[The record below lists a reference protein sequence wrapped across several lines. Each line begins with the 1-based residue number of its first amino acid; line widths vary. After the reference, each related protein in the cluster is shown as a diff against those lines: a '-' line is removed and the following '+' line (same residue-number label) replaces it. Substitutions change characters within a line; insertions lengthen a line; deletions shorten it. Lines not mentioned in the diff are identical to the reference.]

1 MNPVL
6 NEGTNCWRISH
17 AQRASFIIDGE
28 DYFRTVRQ
36 AMIQAQHSIF
46 IIGWDI
52 HSELQLIRDDSDDG
66 HPKELGP
73 LLNQLAGEN
82 KSLNI
87 YILNWD
93 FAMIYVIEREFFP
106 HYKLRWKSHKHVH
119 FCLDGNHPVGAS
131 QHQKMVVVDDQL
143 AFVGGMD
150 LSQWRWDT
158 TQHKIDEPRR
168 RDPNGKP
175 YPPFHDV
182 MMLVDG
188 DAARSIGELA
198 RERWR
203 IAADLDAVP
212 ANSDSHSIDP
222 HITNP
227 TADWP
232 QQREPHLQQVDIGI
246 ARTLPAYRGRNAVSE
261 VERLYLQS
269 IEAAEQ
275 FIYIENQYFSSQR
288 IGDALA
294 QRLQQADGPEVIVV
308 MPEKTGGWL
317 EQHTMDVLRA
327 RLLSRLKQSDK
338 YDRLRIYYVQLCA
351 SPAVSLMIHAKV
363 MVIDDCFARVASSNL
378 SNRSMGLD
386 SECDLAVQ
394 SSNTQDCDAA
404 ITDFRRR
411 LLAEHLGVSEA
422 ELAEAEQQQPSLI
435 QAIES
440 LRSDQR
446 CLKPLSTELPA
457 DVDSWV
463 PESGLLDPEK
473 PVEPDEFFDHIIQP
487 EQQKPAYRHMLGIA
501 VLLLAVLTMAAAW
514 RWGGLGDWLTMQQAE
529 QTASW
534 IEQSTF
540 SPLLVILAYVVG
552 GLLMVPI
559 TLMIIATVS
568 VFGPWYGAGYALLGA
583 ELSAIVTFTLG
594 HLLGHGAV
602 RRIAGS
608 RVNRISEAIARRG
621 VLTIITLRIL
631 PVAPFSVINVIAGAS
646 AMRLRD
652 FALGNFLGIIPGVVS
667 IAILA
672 DRLLASL
679 RDPSPKSILILLAAA
694 VLVILSLL
702 GLRQW
707 SRRKRQASQ

>member
-1 MNPVL
+1 MKKIL
-6 NEGTNCWRISH
+6 DEDSNCWRINH

-46 IIGWDI
+46 IIGWDV

-66 HPKELGP
+66 YPKQLGA
-73 LLNQLAGEN
+73 LLNQLAAQQ

-106 HYKLRWKSHKHVH
+106 HYKLRWKSHKRVH

-131 QHQKMVVVDDQL
+131 QHQKLVVVDDQL

-158 TQHKIDEPRR
+158 PQHKINEPRR
-168 RDPNGKP
+168 LDPKGKP

-188 DAARSIGELA
+188 DAARSVGELA

-203 IAADLDAVP
+203 IAADQEAIPLNPNLHNAQAV
-212 ANSDSHSIDP
+212 
-222 HITNP
+222 
-227 TADWP
+227 ADWP
-232 QQREPHLQQVDIGI
+232 LQRKPDLQQVDIGI
-246 ARTLPAYRGRNAVSE
+246 ARTLPAYRGREAVRE
-261 VERLYLQS
+261 VEQLYLQS
-269 IEAAEQ
+269 IAAAKR

-288 IGDALA
+288 VGEALE
-294 QRLQQADGPEVIVV
+294 QRLQQRDGPEVIVV

-327 RLLSRLKQSDK
+327 RLLSKLKQADTH
-338 YDRLRIYYVQLCA
+338 DRLRIYYVQLSD
-351 SPAVSLMIHAKV
+351 SPAISLMIHAKV

-394 SSNTQDCDAA
+394 SSDTQDCDTA
-404 ITDFRRR
+404 IAGFRRR
-411 LLAEHLGVSEA
+411 LLTEHLDVSED
-422 ELAEAEQQQPSLI
+422 ELASAEQQHPSLI

-440 LRSDQR
+440 LRGGQR
-446 CLKPLSTELPA
+446 SLQPLSTELPA

-463 PESGLLDPEK
+463 PESELLDPEK

-487 EQQKPAYRHMLGIA
+487 QQQKPAYRHMLRIA
-501 VLLLAVLTMAAAW
+501 LLLLGVLTLAAAW

-534 IEQSTF
+534 IEQNAF
-540 SPLLVILAYVVG
+540 SPLLVILAYVIG

-583 ELSAIVTFTLG
+583 ELSAIASFALG
-594 HLLGHGAV
+594 HLLGNEAL

-608 RVNRISEAIARRG
+608 KVNRISQAIARRG
-621 VLTIITLRIL
+621 VLTIITLRIV
-631 PVAPFSVINVIAGAS
+631 PVAPFSVINIIAGAT
-646 AMRLRD
+646 AIRLRD
-652 FALGNFLGIIPGVVS
+652 FALGSFLGMIPGVVS

-672 DRLLASL
+672 DRLVASL
-679 RDPSPKSILILLAAA
+679 REPSPQSILILLAAI

-702 GLRQW
+702 ALRQW
-707 SRRKRQASQ
+707 SRRKRQAN

>member
-1 MNPVL
+1 MKNIL
-6 NEGTNCWRISH
+6 DEDSNCWRISH
-17 AQRASFIIDGE
+17 AQRASFLIDGE
-28 DYFRTVRQ
+28 DYFRTVRE
-36 AMIQAQHSIF
+36 AMKQAQHSIF

-52 HSELQLIRDDSDDG
+52 HSELQLIRDDTDDG
-66 HPKELGP
+66 YSHQLGP
-73 LLNQLAGEN
+73 LLNQLAAEKN
-82 KSLNI
+82 QLNI

-106 HYKLRWKSHKHVH
+106 HYKLRWKSHKRIH

-131 QHQKMVVVDDQL
+131 QHQKLVVVDDQL

-158 TQHKIDEPRR
+158 SQHKIDDPRR

-203 IAADLDAVP
+203 IAANEDAVA
-212 ANSDSHSIDP
+212 ANSDSRSTGT
-222 HITNP
+222 HITKP
-227 TADWP
+227 VTEWP
-232 QQREPHLQQVDIGI
+232 QQGEPDLQDIAIGI
-246 ARTLPAYRGRNAVSE
+246 ARTLPAYRERTAVRE
-261 VERLYLQS
+261 VEQLYLQS
-269 IEAAEQ
+269 IAAAEQ

-288 IGDALA
+288 IGEALQ
-294 QRLQQADGPEVIVV
+294 QRLQEDDGPEVIVV

-327 RLLSRLKQSDK
+327 RLLSKLKQADK
-338 YDRLRIYYVQLCA
+338 HDRLRIYYVQLSA

-386 SECDLAVQ
+386 SECDLALQ
-394 SSNTQDCDAA
+394 SSDTQDCDAA
-404 ITDFRRR
+404 ISGFRRR
-411 LLAEHLGVSEA
+411 LLAEHLDVSEA

-440 LRSDQR
+440 LRGGQR
-446 CLKPLSTELPA
+446 SLQPLSTELPA
-457 DVDSWV
+457 EVDSWV
-463 PESGLLDPEK
+463 PESELLDPEK
-473 PVEPDEFFDHIIQP
+473 PVEPDEFFNHIIQP
-487 EQQKPAYRHMLGIA
+487 QQQKPAYRYMLRLA
-501 VLLLAVLTMAAAW
+501 LLLLGVVALAAAW
-514 RWGGLGDWLTMQQAE
+514 RWGSLGDWLTMQQAE

-534 IEQSTF
+534 IEQSSF
-540 SPLLVILAYVVG
+540 SPLLVILAYVIG

-583 ELSAIVTFTLG
+583 ELSAIVSFMLG
-594 HLLGHGAV
+594 HLLGNNAL

-608 RVNRISEAIARRG
+608 RVNRISKAIARRG
-621 VLTIITLRIL
+621 VLTIITLRIV
-631 PVAPFSVINVIAGAS
+631 PVAPFSVINIIAGAT
-646 AMRLRD
+646 AIRLRD
-652 FALGNFLGIIPGVVS
+652 FALGSFLGMIPGVVS

-679 RDPSPKSILILLAAA
+679 RDPSPQSILILAAA
-694 VLVILSLL
+694 IVLVILSLL

-707 SRRKRQASQ
+707 SRRKRQAS

>member
-1 MNPVL
+1 MKYIL
-6 NEGTNCWRISH
+6 NEGTTCWRTSQ

-36 AMIQAQHSIF
+36 AMKLAQHSIF
-46 IIGWDI
+46 IIGWDV

-66 HPKELGP
+66 HPKQLGP
-73 LLNQLAGEN
+73 LLNQLAAQQ
-82 KSLNI
+82 KSLNV

-106 HYKLRWKSHKHVH
+106 HYKLRWKSHKRVH

-131 QHQKMVVVDDQL
+131 QHQKLVVVDDQL

-158 TQHKIDEPRR
+158 PQHKINEPRR
-168 RDPNGKP
+168 LDPRGKP

-198 RERWR
+198 RERWQ
-203 IAADLDAVP
+203 IAADQEATPLNPNRHNAQAV
-212 ANSDSHSIDP
+212 
-222 HITNP
+222 
-227 TADWP
+227 ADWP
-232 QQREPHLQQVDIGI
+232 QQREPDLQNIDIGI
-246 ARTLPAYRGRNAVSE
+246 ARTLPAYRGREAVRE
-261 VERLYLQS
+261 VEQLYLQS
-269 IEAAEQ
+269 IAAAER

-288 IGDALA
+288 VGEALE
-294 QRLQQADGPEVIVV
+294 QRLQQRDGPEVIVV

-327 RLLSRLKQSDK
+327 RLLSKLKQADRH
-338 YDRLRIYYVQLCA
+338 DRLRIYYVQLSA
-351 SPAVSLMIHAKV
+351 SPAISLMIHAKV

-394 SSNTQDCDAA
+394 SSDTQDCDAA
-404 ITDFRRR
+404 IAGFRRR
-411 LLAEHLGVSEA
+411 LLAEHLDVSED
-422 ELAEAEQQQPSLI
+422 ELASAEQQHSSLI

-440 LRSDQR
+440 LCGDQR
-446 CLKPLSTELPA
+446 SLRPLSTELPA

-463 PESGLLDPEK
+463 PESELLDPEK

-487 EQQKPAYRHMLGIA
+487 EQQKPAYPHMLRIA
-501 VLLLAVLTMAAAW
+501 LLLLGVLTLAAAW
-514 RWGGLGDWLTMQQAE
+514 RWGGLADWLTMQQAE

-534 IEQSTF
+534 IEQSAF
-540 SPLLVILAYVVG
+540 SPLLVILAYVIG
-552 GLLMVPI
+552 GLLMVPV
-559 TLMIIATVS
+559 TLLIIATVS

-583 ELSAIVTFTLG
+583 ELSAIVSFALG
-594 HLLGHGAV
+594 HLLGNEAL

-608 RVNRISEAIARRG
+608 RVNRISTAIARRG
-621 VLTIITLRIL
+621 VLTIITLRIV
-631 PVAPFSVINVIAGAS
+631 PVAPFSVINVIAGAT
-646 AMRLRD
+646 AIRLRD
-652 FALGNFLGIIPGVVS
+652 FALGSFLGMIPGVVS

-672 DRLLASL
+672 DRLVASL
-679 RDPSPKSILILLAAA
+679 RDPSPQSILVLLAAI
-694 VLVILSLL
+694 VLVILTLF

-707 SRRKRQASQ
+707 SRRKRQAN

>member
-1 MNPVL
+1 MKKIL
-6 NEGTNCWRISH
+6 NEDSNCWRINH

-46 IIGWDI
+46 IIGWDV
-52 HSELQLIRDDSDDG
+52 HSELQLIRDDSDNG
-66 HPKELGP
+66 YPKQLGA
-73 LLNQLAGEN
+73 LLNQLAAQQ
-82 KSLNI
+82 KSLHI

-106 HYKLRWKSHKHVH
+106 HYKLRWKSHKRVH

-131 QHQKMVVVDDQL
+131 QHQKLVVVDDQL

-158 TQHKIDEPRR
+158 PQHKINEPRR
-168 RDPNGKP
+168 LDPKGKP

-198 RERWR
+198 RERWQ
-203 IAADLDAVP
+203 IAADREATPLNPNLHNAQAV
-212 ANSDSHSIDP
+212 
-222 HITNP
+222 
-227 TADWP
+227 ADWP
-232 QQREPHLQQVDIGI
+232 QQNAPDLQNIDIGI
-246 ARTLPAYRGRNAVSE
+246 ARTLPAYRGREAVRE
-261 VERLYLQS
+261 VEQLYLQS
-269 IEAAEQ
+269 IAAAER

-288 IGDALA
+288 VGEALE
-294 QRLQQADGPEVIVV
+294 QRLQQRDGPEVVVV

-327 RLLSRLKQSDK
+327 RLLSKLKQADRH
-338 YDRLRIYYVQLCA
+338 DRLRIYYVQLST
-351 SPAVSLMIHAKV
+351 SPAISLMIHAKV

-394 SSNTQDCDAA
+394 SGDTQDCDTA
-404 ITDFRRR
+404 IAGFRRR
-411 LLAEHLGVSEA
+411 LLAEHLGVSED
-422 ELAEAEQQQPSLI
+422 ELASAEQQHSSLI

-440 LRSDQR
+440 LCGGQRSLR
-446 CLKPLSTELPA
+446 ALSTELPA

-463 PESGLLDPEK
+463 PESELLDPEK

-487 EQQKPAYRHMLGIA
+487 QQQKPAYRHMLRIA
-501 VLLLAVLTMAAAW
+501 VLLLGVLTLAAAW

-534 IEQSTF
+534 IEQNAF
-540 SPLLVILAYVVG
+540 SPLLVILAYVIG

-583 ELSAIVTFTLG
+583 ELSAIASFALG
-594 HLLGHGAV
+594 HLLGNEAL

-608 RVNRISEAIARRG
+608 RVNRISQAIARRG
-621 VLTIITLRIL
+621 VLTIITLRIV
-631 PVAPFSVINVIAGAS
+631 PVAPFSVINIIAGAS
-646 AMRLRD
+646 AIRLRD
-652 FALGNFLGIIPGVVS
+652 FALGSFLGMIPGVVS

-672 DRLLASL
+672 DRLVASL
-679 RDPSPKSILILLAAA
+679 REPSPQSILILLAAI

-707 SRRKRQASQ
+707 SRRKRQAN

>member
-1 MNPVL
+1 MKNIL
-6 NEGTNCWRISH
+6 DEDSNCWRISH
-17 AQRASFIIDGE
+17 AQRASFLIDGE
-28 DYFRTVRQ
+28 DYFRTVRE
-36 AMIQAQHSIF
+36 AMKQAQHSIF

-52 HSELQLIRDDSDDG
+52 HSELQLIRDDTDDG
-66 HPKELGP
+66 YSHQLGP
-73 LLNQLAGEN
+73 LLNQLAAEKN
-82 KSLNI
+82 QLNI

-106 HYKLRWKSHKHVH
+106 HYKLRWKSHKRIH

-131 QHQKMVVVDDQL
+131 QHQKLVVVDDQL

-158 TQHKIDEPRR
+158 SQHKIDEPRR

-203 IAADLDAVP
+203 IAANEDAVP
-212 ANSDSHSIDP
+212 ANSDSHSTQA
-222 HITNP
+222 HITSP
-227 TADWP
+227 VTEWP
-232 QQREPHLQQVDIGI
+232 QQGEPDLQDIAIGI
-246 ARTLPAYRGRNAVSE
+246 ARTLPAYRERTAVRE
-261 VERLYLQS
+261 VEQLYLQS
-269 IEAAEQ
+269 IAAAEQ

-288 IGDALA
+288 IGEALQ
-294 QRLQQADGPEVIVV
+294 QRLQEEDGPEVIVV

-327 RLLSRLKQSDK
+327 RLLSKLKQADK
-338 YDRLRIYYVQLCA
+338 HDRLRIYYVQLSA

-386 SECDLAVQ
+386 SECDLALQ
-394 SSNTQDCDAA
+394 SSDTQDCDAA
-404 ITDFRRR
+404 ISGFRRR

-422 ELAEAEQQQPSLI
+422 ELADAEQQQPSLI

-440 LRSDQR
+440 LRGGQR
-446 CLKPLSTELPA
+446 SLQPLSTELPA
-457 DVDSWV
+457 EVDSWV
-463 PESGLLDPEK
+463 PESELLDPEK
-473 PVEPDEFFDHIIQP
+473 PVEPDEFFNHIIQP
-487 EQQKPAYRHMLGIA
+487 QQQKPAYRYMLRLA
-501 VLLLAVLTMAAAW
+501 LLLLGVVALAAAW
-514 RWGGLGDWLTMQQAE
+514 RWGSLGDWLTMQQAE
-529 QTASW
+529 HTASW
-534 IEQSTF
+534 IEQSSF
-540 SPLLVILAYVVG
+540 SPLLVILAYVIG

-583 ELSAIVTFTLG
+583 ELSAIVSFMLG
-594 HLLGHGAV
+594 HLLGNNAL

-608 RVNRISEAIARRG
+608 RVNRISKAIARRG
-621 VLTIITLRIL
+621 VLTIITLRIV
-631 PVAPFSVINVIAGAS
+631 PVAPFSVINIIAGAT
-646 AMRLRD
+646 AIRLRD
-652 FALGNFLGIIPGVVS
+652 FALGSFLGMIPGVVS

-679 RDPSPKSILILLAAA
+679 RDPSPQSILILAAA
-694 VLVILSLL
+694 IVLVILSLL

-707 SRRKRQASQ
+707 SRRKRQAS

>member
-1 MNPVL
+1 MKPVL
-6 NEGTNCWRISH
+6 NEGSNCWRINH

-36 AMIQAQHSIF
+36 AMSQAQHSIF

-52 HSELQLIRDDSDDG
+52 HSELLLLRDDSDDG
-66 HPKELGP
+66 HPKQLGP
-73 LLNQLAGEN
+73 LLNQLAAEN

-87 YILNWD
+87 YIINWD
-93 FAMIYVIEREFFP
+93 FAMIYMIEREFFP
-106 HYKLRWKSHKHVH
+106 HYKLRWKSHKRVH

-131 QHQKMVVVDDQL
+131 QHQKLVVVDDQL

-158 TQHKIDEPRR
+158 TQHKLDEPRR
-168 RDPNGKP
+168 IDPNGKP

-188 DAARSIGELA
+188 DAAHSIGELA

-203 IAADLDAVP
+203 IAAGQDAVP
-212 ANSDSHSIDP
+212 LNPDSHI
-222 HITNP
+222 I
-227 TADWP
+227 DWP
-232 QQREPHLQQVDIGI
+232 QQREPELQQVDIGI
-246 ARTLPAYRGRNAVSE
+246 ARTLPVYRGRKAVRE
-261 VERLYLQS
+261 VEQLYLQS

-327 RLLSRLKQSDK
+327 RLLSKLKQSDDH
-338 YDRLRIYYVQLCA
+338 DRLRIYYVQLCD
-351 SPAVSLMIHAKV
+351 SPAVSLMIHGKV
-363 MVIDDCFARVASSNL
+363 MVVDDCFARVASSNL

-394 SSNTQDCDAA
+394 SSDTQNCDAA
-404 ITDFRRR
+404 IAGFRRR

-422 ELAEAEQQQPSLI
+422 ELEEAEQQQPSLI

-440 LRSDQR
+440 LLSDQR
-446 CLKPLSTELPA
+446 SLKPLSTELPA

-463 PESGLLDPEK
+463 PESELLDPEK
-473 PVEPDEFFDHIIQP
+473 PVEPDEFFDRIIQP
-487 EQQKPAYRHMLGIA
+487 EQQRPAYRHMLRIA
-501 VLLLAVLTMAAAW
+501 TLLLGVFAMAAAW
-514 RWGGLGDWLTMQQAE
+514 RWGSLSDWLTMQQAE
-529 QTASW
+529 QTANW

-540 SPLLVILAYVVG
+540 SPLLVMLAYVIG
-552 GLLMVPI
+552 GLLMVPV
-559 TLMIIATVS
+559 TLIIIATVS
-568 VFGPWYGAGYALLGA
+568 VFGPWYGAGYAMLGA
-583 ELSAIVTFTLG
+583 ELSAIVSFALG
-594 HLLGHGAV
+594 HLLGNEALS
-602 RRIAGS
+602 RIAGS
-608 RVNRISEAIARRG
+608 RVNRISKAIARRG
-621 VLTIITLRIL
+621 VLTIITLRIV

-646 AMRLRD
+646 AIRLRD
-652 FALGNFLGIIPGVVS
+652 FALGSFLGMIPGVVS

-672 DRLLASL
+672 DRLVASL
-679 RDPSPKSILILLAAA
+679 RDPSPQSILILLAAI

-702 GLRQW
+702 GLRHW
-707 SRRKRQASQ
+707 SRRKRLTRQ

>member
-1 MNPVL
+1 MKEIL
-6 NEGTNCWRISH
+6 NEGTNCWRINR

-36 AMIQAQHSIF
+36 AMKQAQHSIF

-52 HSELQLIRDDSDDG
+52 HSELQLVRDDSDDG
-66 HPKELGP
+66 YSKQLGP
-73 LLNQLAGEN
+73 LLNQLAAE
-82 KSLNI
+82 KDSLNI

-131 QHQKMVVVDDQL
+131 QHQKLVVVDDQL

-158 TQHKIDEPRR
+158 TEHKIDDPRR
-168 RDPNGKP
+168 RDPKGKA

-182 MMLVDG
+182 MMLVDS
-188 DAARSIGELA
+188 DAARSVGELA

-203 IAADLDAVP
+203 IAASDDAVP
-212 ANSDSHSIDP
+212 LNTDSHNSKP
-222 HITNP
+222 PVN
-227 TADWP
+227 WP
-232 QQREPHLQQVDIGI
+232 QQREADLHQVDIGI
-246 ARTLPAYRGRNAVSE
+246 ARTLPMYQGREAVRE
-261 VERLYLQS
+261 VEQLYLQS
-269 IEAAEQ
+269 IAAAEQ

-288 IGDALA
+288 IGEALEK
-294 QRLQQADGPEVIVV
+294 RLQQANGPHVIIV

-327 RLLSRLKQSDK
+327 RLLSKLKQADK
-338 YDRLRIYYVQLCA
+338 HDRLRIYYVQLSA
-351 SPAVSLMIHAKV
+351 SPATSLMIHAKV

-386 SECDLAVQ
+386 SECDLVVQ
-394 SSNTQDCDAA
+394 STDTQDCDAA
-404 ITDFRRR
+404 IAGFRRH

-422 ELAEAEQQQPSLI
+422 ELAGAEQQQPSLI

-446 CLKPLSTELPA
+446 SLQPLSTDLPG

-463 PESGLLDPEK
+463 PESELLDPEK
-473 PVEPDEFFDHIIQP
+473 PVEPEEFFDHIIQP
-487 EQQKPAYRHMLGIA
+487 EQQKPAYRYMLRIA
-501 VLLLAVLTMAAAW
+501 MLLLAVLALAAAW
-514 RWGGLGDWLTMQQAE
+514 RWGGFGDWLTMRQAE

-534 IEQSTF
+534 IEQSAF
-540 SPLLVILAYVVG
+540 SPLLVVLAYVIG

-568 VFGPWYGAGYALLGA
+568 VFGPWYGAAYALLGA
-583 ELSAIVTFTLG
+583 ELSAIVSFALG
-594 HLLGHGAV
+594 HLLGNEAL

-608 RVNRISEAIARRG
+608 RVNRISQAIARRG
-621 VLTIITLRIL
+621 VLTIITLRIV
-631 PVAPFSVINVIAGAS
+631 PVAPFSVINIIAGAS
-646 AMRLRD
+646 AIRLRD
-652 FALGNFLGIIPGVVS
+652 FALGSFLGMIPGVVS

-672 DRLLASL
+672 DRLVASL
-679 RDPSPKSILILLAAA
+679 RDPSPQSILILAAA
-694 VLVILSLL
+694 IALVILSLL

-707 SRRKRQASQ
+707 SRRKRQAS

>member
-1 MNPVL
+1 MKEIL
-6 NEGTNCWRISH
+6 NEGTNCWRINR

-36 AMIQAQHSIF
+36 AMKQAQHSIF

-52 HSELQLIRDDSDDG
+52 HSELQLVRDDSDDG
-66 HPKELGP
+66 YSKQLGP
-73 LLNQLAGEN
+73 LLNQLAAE
-82 KSLNI
+82 KDSLNI

-131 QHQKMVVVDDQL
+131 QHQKLVVVDDQL

-158 TQHKIDEPRR
+158 TEHKIDDPRR
-168 RDPNGKP
+168 RDPKGKA

-188 DAARSIGELA
+188 DAARSVGELA

-203 IAADLDAVP
+203 IAASDDAVP
-212 ANSDSHSIDP
+212 LNTDSHNSEP
-222 HITNP
+222 P
-227 TADWP
+227 VDWP
-232 QQREPHLQQVDIGI
+232 QQREADLHQVDIGI
-246 ARTLPAYRGRNAVSE
+246 ARTLPMYQSREAVRE
-261 VERLYLQS
+261 VEQLYLQS
-269 IEAAEQ
+269 IAAAEQ

-288 IGDALA
+288 IGEALEK
-294 QRLQQADGPEVIVV
+294 RLQQANGPHVIIV

-327 RLLSRLKQSDK
+327 RLLSKLKQADK
-338 YDRLRIYYVQLCA
+338 HDRLRIYYVQLSA
-351 SPAVSLMIHAKV
+351 SPATSLMIHAKV

-386 SECDLAVQ
+386 SECDLVVQ
-394 SSNTQDCDAA
+394 STDTQDCDAA
-404 ITDFRRR
+404 IAGFRRR

-422 ELAEAEQQQPSLI
+422 ELAGAEQQQPSLI

-446 CLKPLSTELPA
+446 SLQPLSTDLPD

-463 PESGLLDPEK
+463 PESELLDPEK
-473 PVEPDEFFDHIIQP
+473 PVEPEEFFDHIIQP
-487 EQQKPAYRHMLGIA
+487 EQQKPAYRYMLRIA
-501 VLLLAVLTMAAAW
+501 MLLLAVLALAAAW
-514 RWGGLGDWLTMQQAE
+514 RWGGFGDWLTMRQAE

-534 IEQSTF
+534 IEQSAF
-540 SPLLVILAYVVG
+540 SPLLVVLAYVIG

-568 VFGPWYGAGYALLGA
+568 VFGPWYGAAYALLGA
-583 ELSAIVTFTLG
+583 ELSAIVSFALG
-594 HLLGHGAV
+594 HLLGNEAL

-608 RVNRISEAIARRG
+608 RVNRISQAIARRG
-621 VLTIITLRIL
+621 VLTIITLRIV
-631 PVAPFSVINVIAGAS
+631 PVAPFSVINIIAGAS
-646 AMRLRD
+646 AIRLRD
-652 FALGNFLGIIPGVVS
+652 FALGSFLGMIPGVVS

-672 DRLLASL
+672 DRLVASL
-679 RDPSPKSILILLAAA
+679 RDPSPQSILILAAA
-694 VLVILSLL
+694 IALVILSLL

-707 SRRKRQASQ
+707 SRRKRQAS